1 MRLDSEGPHLSRE
14 SFGPFPF
21 GREFARDR
29 IAFARDGVS
38 FQGDGVSFQG
48 DGVSFQG
55 EFSIGEKSLS
65 CRVDENE
72 LPLRAIESH
81 SETGTDPPVH
91 LEDLL
96 EFLSGAFPPVQL
108 KGLGVINIVFLDPM
122 TLVEVEL
129 LDHLLVAV
137 PE

>member
-14 SFGPFPF
+14 SFGPFPC
-21 GREFARDR
+21 GSELARDR
-29 IAFARDGVS
+29 IPFARDLIS
-38 FQGDGVSFQG
+38 FQCEFCV
-48 DGVSFQG
+48 G
-55 EFSIGEKSLS
+55 EASLT

-81 SETGTDPPVH
+81 SETGTDPPIH

-129 LDHLLVAV
+129 LDHLLIAISV
-137 PE
+137 PA